1 MNLKK
6 VSVLASAFL
15 TVGSAVARAQVCVG
29 SPTRGGVSYVNTRT
43 TATKG
48 NGGSLSFVPGRFAI
62 GVSGKVIDSPPD
74 QDGFGGA
81 LRLSLVLG
89 KKLKVCPTLGA
100 GVDRLTWDTQSDA
113 KVTTDAATARGGIG
127 IGYDI
132 AAFRN
137 FGIAP
142 FIIGEFVERGYHFKT
157 EAAENDPTDTGTW
170 KGKAEGTYGVLAHYS
185 RVFAG
190 LSLSRRSA
198 KGAPAERLIYGGFAF

>member
-1 MNLKK
+1 MNLRK
-6 VSVLASAFL
+6 VFVLASAL
-15 TVGSAVARAQVCVG
+15 LIVGSAAARSQVCVG
-29 SPTRGGVSYVNTRT
+29 SPARGGVSYVNTRT

-62 GVSGKVIDSPPD
+62 GISGKMIDSPPD
-74 QDGFGGA
+74 EDGFGGA

-89 KKLKVCPTLGA
+89 KKLKICPTLGVGA
-100 GVDRLTWDTQSDA
+100 DRLTWDSQSDV
-113 KVTTDAATARGGIG
+113 KVTTDAAAARGGIG

-142 FIIGEFVERGYHFKT
+142 FVIGEFVERGYHFKT
-157 EAAENDPTDTGTW
+157 EATANDPTDTGSW
-170 KGKAEGTYGVLAHYS
+170 KGKAEATYGVLAHFS

-190 LSLSRRSA
+190 LSLSRQSA
-198 KGAPAERLIYGGFAF
+198 EGAPNERLIYGGFAF